1 MKDVR
6 SRNKKK
12 ILLGPNNILA
22 VTDSRRMQQKNYSAT
37 TTVSQV
43 AVLSQQALVSQF
55 AHFVESQHSVQ
66 AFSQAS
72 QASQASVE
80 LLLQAQ
86 DAAAN
91 IAAATAIETKNFFI
105 ITNN

>member
-1 MKDVR
+1 MKDGR

-12 ILLGPNNILA
+12 ILLGRNNILA
-22 VTDSRRMQQKNYSAT
+22 VTESRRMQQKNYSA

>member
-1 MKDVR
+1 MKDGR

-12 ILLGPNNILA
+12 ILLGRNNILA
-22 VTDSRRMQQKNYSAT
+22 VTESRRMQQKNYSA

-86 DAAAN
+86 DTAAN